1 MHRLVGGRP
10 PKDDKLMVEAMCFV
24 LRTGLPWRDLPA
36 EFGPWKS
43 VYTRWR
49 RWCRTGL
56 WAHLFKKIAG
66 RGFGQI
72 RSMDTTCIK
81 VHAHGANPAGGQQ
94 AQAMGRTKGGL
105 NTKLAMIVDAL
116 GRPVAMQLAPGNRH
130 DLKACAGLWSE
141 QRGGWLVADR
151 AFDSDKLRE
160 ALAAHGIFTCIPL
173 KAGRRK
179 TYHFNPSLYAHR
191 HTVEN
196 ANARLKRFRRIG
208 TRYDKLAETF
218 LGFILLAASLDW
230 LLSEV

>member
-1 MHRLVGGRP
+1 MI
-10 PKDDKLMVEAMCFV
+10 EAICYI
-24 LRTGLPWRDLPA
+24 LRTGVPWRDLPKQC
-36 EFGPWKS
+36 GPWKS

-49 RWCRTGL
+49 RWCREGL

-66 RGFGQI
+66 RGFGCI

-81 VHAHGANPAGGQQ
+81 VHAHGANPVGGQA

-116 GRPVAMQLAPGNRH
+116 GRPVAMQLAAANRH

-151 AFDSDKLRE
+151 AFDSDKLRA
-160 ALAAHGIFTCIPL
+160 ALAAHGIFPCIPL

-179 TYHFNPSLYAHR
+179 TYNFSEKLYAHR

-218 LGFILLAASLDW
+218 LGFVLLAASLDW
-230 LLSEV
+230 INSEV